1 MMYPKNG
8 QKRNQVSF
16 LHRQTIKNKN
26 DTTDEKFS
34 AQLTETKKTQNT
46 IYSS

>member
-1 MMYPKNG
+1 MIKN
-8 QKRNQVSF
+8 QNEVS
-16 LHRQTIKNKN
+16 LLRRQTIKNKN
-26 DTTDEKFS
+26 YKTDEKFS